1 MIIVVKEA
9 NVAFHLPDK
18 GAEVR
23 WGGLRS
29 RCCRVESDTTKMIL
43 IAHFLLVGLACLHT
57 VHGEWFVR
65 NLSFLT
71 DEIWSIEMLIVGR
84 LTGNMIIFRCKK
96 WLPLGIWVDLT
107 WRVTWL
113 LQLQRL
119 WDQFAQQTCYVYT
132 GNEPKQDWAHF
143 YKQQLKTWFRAGP
156 WSLSDGTI
164 YGTKMKT
171 SRNFLVQWPATIYQ
185 ILDLAFFI
193 AETLQIIQTIEFTS
207 RRYT

>member
-1 MIIVVKEA
+1 MKEA

-29 RCCRVESDTTKMIL
+29 KCCRVESDTTKMIL
-43 IAHFLLVGLACLHT
+43 IAHFLLVGLACLHS

-96 WLPLGIWVDLT
+96 EMAPRNLGRSHLKSDLLG
-107 WRVTWL
+107 L
-113 LQLQRL
+113 LQHQRL
-119 WDQFAQQTCYVYT
+119 WDQFARQTCYVYT

-193 AETLQIIQTIEFTS
+193 AETLQIIQTIEFTP